1 MNTGILIDV
10 LIYEIGI
17 ILGVGLWLA
26 RREAKHPKREGDF
39 ALAGR
44 DLPVPVVAI
53 TLALTVLGTAHIL
66 GVFEMAWVFGAAAVW
81 FSIAHVILLVLVCLT
96 TGLWV
101 RRLGLTTVP
110 EILDMLYGRGTRL
123 LVSCTMA
130 GVIFGILTIETQGI
144 GIIISS
150 MTGWTITNGAVVG
163 GILGIFYVVLAGMKE
178 IGWLNLVNA
187 VVMYVGLIL
196 ATIFLAFKLP
206 GGNYG
211 SVAEF
216 YTSSGDDF
224 MLNIYGTPE
233 IFFAFAVGSVIA
245 VVFSQSINQMLMQP
259 CMSAAS
265 EKTIRKALW
274 IAAPLNGM
282 FGVFAVVIGLTAK
295 TIPEFAAL
303 GPKVAATTMLIN
315 YLPTWLAAVLL
326 ASFLAAILSTFAMT
340 SLAPATI
347 VTVDIYKNLYRPNAS
362 EAELTRV
369 MRTLII
375 TLAII
380 AMSVASFLPPILAAM
395 NWLFSWL
402 VPVFWVVVF
411 GLYWKRSSA
420 VAVTTLIAAW
430 TANSLWS
437 FTSLPTLLNMQ
448 DGLNPYVT
456 LAVTLVVII
465 VGNLIVK
472 GKPGFFSSAEYQAR
486 LKDQSTNASA

>member
-1 MNTGILIDV
+1 
-10 LIYEIGI
+10 
-17 ILGVGLWLA
+17 
-26 RREAKHPKREGDF
+26 
-39 ALAGR
+39 
-44 DLPVPVVAI
+44 
-53 TLALTVLGTAHIL
+53 
-66 GVFEMAWVFGAAAVW
+66 
-81 FSIAHVILLVLVCLT
+81 
-96 TGLWV
+96 
-101 RRLGLTTVP
+101 
-110 EILDMLYGRGTRL
+110 
-123 LVSCTMA
+123 
-130 GVIFGILTIETQGI
+130 
-144 GIIISS
+144 
-150 MTGWTITNGAVVG
+150 
-163 GILGIFYVVLAGMKE
+163 
-178 IGWLNLVNA
+178 
-187 VVMYVGLIL
+187 
-196 ATIFLAFKLP
+196 
-206 GGNYG
+206 
-211 SVAEF
+211 
-216 YTSSGDDF
+216 